1 MHQIEPYYSWK
12 KYYSPET
19 DINSPF
25 YGKEYNY
32 DLYSETIY
40 GYYID
45 PSWDYM
51 GSETLYIK
59 ILFVDYA
66 KHFIIIEFIGEW
78 NDALHNDIMHFKRNI
93 VDHFNPLGIKKYILI
108 GENVLNFHGSDDC
121 YYEEWFEDID
131 EEMDNGSIGWIAAV
145 NFRDFVLEEWGNYN
159 IDTYINAG
167 GSLQINNWR
176 TLNPQHFFGLV
187 NGLISRRISLT

>member
-1 MHQIEPYYSWK
+1 MHQIEPFYNWLSHYTT
-12 KYYSPET
+12 ET
-19 DINSPF
+19 DPNSPF
-25 YGKEYNY
+25 HGKEYNY

-59 ILFVDYA
+59 VLYA
-66 KHFIIIEFIGEW
+66 NYDAGYIIIEFIGEW
-78 NDALHNDIMHFKRNI
+78 NDALHNDIMHLKRNI
-93 VDHFNPLGIKKYILI
+93 IDHFLLKGINKYILI

-121 YYEEWFEDID
+121 YYEEWFEEVEDLKTVP
-131 EEMDNGSIGWIAAV
+131 GWIAAI
-145 NFRDFVLEEWGNYN
+145 NFRDFVEQEWSQFN
-159 IDTYINAG
+159 IDAYINSG

-176 TLNPQHFFGLV
+176 TLHPKQFYSLV
-187 NGLISRRISLT
+187 NKLVLNRIPLM